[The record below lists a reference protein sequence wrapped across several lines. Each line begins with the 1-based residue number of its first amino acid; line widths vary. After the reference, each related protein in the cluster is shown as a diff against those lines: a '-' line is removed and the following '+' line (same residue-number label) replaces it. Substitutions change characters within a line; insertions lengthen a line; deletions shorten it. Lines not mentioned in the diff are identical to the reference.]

1 MTRLRSMAMAGAAL
15 LALAAGSPRARAGEA
30 VRYHWFEYRGHDAA
44 FAQPLPPGHY
54 RNPVLAGFYPD
65 PGVTRAGDRFYLVNS
80 SFAYFPGLPVS
91 ESRDLVHWKQVG
103 NVIDRPAQMDFDGQR
118 ISRGLF
124 AASIAFHDGSFYVVG
139 TEVDGG
145 GNFLATAKDPAGP
158 WSDPTWLH
166 GVDGGIDPSL
176 FFDDDGKAYLLNNG
190 PPDGPPL
197 YEGHRA
203 IWMQRF
209 DLARRQP
216 VGPRKVI
223 LNGGVDL
230 SKHPVWI
237 EGPHLYKRD
246 GWYYLSCAEGG
257 TSVNHSQVVL
267 RSRSPWGPYQPYAHE
282 PILTQRDLPAGRA
295 EPVINAGHAD
305 LVEGP
310 DGHWWALFLASR
322 AYGGTH
328 FNTGRETWLLPVR
341 WQDGWP
347 VILDHGRTIP
357 RIAPSPSFARND
369 ASQAPMSG
377 NFSWRDD
384 FDQPTLDRAWIY
396 LRAPKQP
403 WADLHA
409 KPGTLT
415 LHPLPEGLDT
425 LRNPSFLAR
434 RQQHLAFDASTALEV
449 PARPGTAAGLAA
461 FQNETHWYF
470 LGVHRV
476 GARVELFLR
485 KDAGGQPATVAHA
498 WIEPG
503 RIKPG
508 ATLKLKIAGD
518 GGTYSFAYDADG
530 KGWRWLR
537 RGDDATILST
547 DIAGGFVGTVLGPYA
562 RTEAVR

>member
-1 MTRLRSMAMAGAAL
+1 
-15 LALAAGSPRARAGEA
+15 
-30 VRYHWFEYRGHDAA
+30 
-44 FAQPLPPGHY
+44 
-54 RNPVLAGFYPD
+54 
-65 PGVTRAGDRFYLVNS
+65 
-80 SFAYFPGLPVS
+80 
-91 ESRDLVHWKQVG
+91 
-103 NVIDRPAQMDFDGQR
+103 MDFDGQR

-124 AASIAFHDGSFYVVG
+124 AASIAFHDGTFYVVG

-158 WSDPTWLH
+158 WSGPTWLH
-166 GVDGGIDPSL
+166 GVDGIDPSL
-176 FFDDDGKAYLLNNG
+176 FFDDDGTAYLLNNG
-190 PPDGPPL
+190 PPQGPPL

-216 VGPRKVI
+216 VGPRKVL

-230 SKHPVWI
+230 SKHPIWI

-257 TSVNHSQVVL
+257 TSLNHSQVVL
-267 RSRSPWGPYQPYAHE
+267 RSRSPWGPYQPYAHD

-295 EPVINAGHAD
+295 GPVINAGHAD
-305 LVEGP
+305 LVEGL
-310 DGHWWALFLASR
+310 DGRWWALFLASR
-322 AYGGTH
+322 AYGGVH

-347 VILDHGRTIP
+347 VILDYGRAIP

-384 FDQPTLDRAWIY
+384 FDQPALDRAWIY

-409 KPGTLT
+409 RPGTLT
-415 LHPLPEGLDT
+415 IHPLPEGLDS
-425 LRNPSFLAR
+425 LHNPSFLAR

-485 KDAGGQPATVAHA
+485 KDAGGKPTTVARA

-518 GGTYSFAYDADG
+518 GGTYSFAWDADG

-547 DIAGGFVGTVLGPYA
+547 DVAGGFVGTVLGPYA